1 MTMFFKL
8 LPHSIIHS
16 LESLQTH
23 LRQSQRSGLGVYWF
37 FNALFTMT
45 QSIVIHKIILDRRAK
60 GVTIESKLTK
70 LGIE

>member
-1 MTMFFKL
+1 MAVIAAV
-8 LPHSIIHS
+8 SA
-16 LESLQTH
+16 
-23 LRQSQRSGLGVYWF
+23 SGIGVYWF